1 MNLIDS
7 SLFCGI
13 YIQILNKIER
23 CTRHRVMFG
32 EDVFVPNQGDRVCGG
47 SLQTRRYIGEWICDG
62 SRLTGTESKNKDE
75 CTIVL

>member
-32 EDVFVPNQGDRVCGG
+32 EDVFVPKVIVFAVGVYKQAACILHENQR
-47 SLQTRRYIGEWICDG
+47 TR
-62 SRLTGTESKNKDE
+62 
-75 CTIVL
+75 